1 MNYELKAR
9 ELHKLGNTC
18 SNSLYMTFKDD
29 LNLVGEVPKPRSRDG
44 LCGTILTVE
53 FILKQIGKEDY
64 YDEFKELFL
73 REFGYLKCLDLMK
86 NRGKCND
93 YVGFSAKYIS
103 NILE

>member
-1 MNYELKAR
+1 MD
-9 ELHKLGNTC
+9 
-18 SNSLYMTFKDD
+18 F
-29 LNLVGEVPKPRSRDG
+29 
-44 LCGTILTVE
+44 
-53 FILKQIGKEDY
+53 
-64 YDEFKELFL
+64 DEFKELFL